1 MRMLVAEDDNALR
14 DVLVRALKENG
25 YVVDAVAD
33 GESALAHLA
42 VYEYDVAILDWRMP
56 TMTGYDAVAAMRSR
70 GDRTP
75 VLMLTARDQPSDR
88 VAGLDRGAD
97 DYLVKPFD
105 FRELLAR
112 VRALQRRWPAVQGPV
127 LRCGDLSFDP
137 ATHQTFIG
145 EAVFATT
152 MTEVSILEL
161 LLRRSPNVVTRRQ
174 IVLHVWPNEIDSIGS
189 NAIEVHV
196 ARLRSK
202 IVGSRAHIQTVRG
215 VGYRIVPE

>member
-1 MRMLVAEDDNALR
+1 MRVLIAEDDNALR
-14 DVLVRALKENG
+14 DVLARALKESG
-25 YVVDAVAD
+25 YVTDAVSD
-33 GESALAHLA
+33 GAAALAHLA

-56 TMTGYDAVAAMRSR
+56 KMTGYDAIAAMRAR

-75 VLMLTARDQPSDR
+75 VLMLTARDQPADR

-105 FRELLAR
+105 FREMLAR
-112 VRALQRRWPAVQGPV
+112 VRALQRRWPSVQGPV
-127 LRCGDLSFDP
+127 LSCGDLRFDP

-145 EAVFATT
+145 DDEFAATV
-152 MTEVSILEL
+152 TEVAILEL

-174 IVLHVWPNEIDSIGS
+174 IVLHVWPNESDSIGS

>member
-1 MRMLVAEDDNALR
+1 VRLLIAEDDNALR
-14 DVLVRALKENG
+14 DVLSRALKEGG
-25 YVVDAVAD
+25 YVVDGVAD
-33 GESALAHLA
+33 GQAALAHLA

-56 TMTGYDAVAAMRSR
+56 VMTGSDAVAAMRAR

-75 VLMLTARDQPSDR
+75 VLMLTARDQSADR

-105 FRELLAR
+105 IREMLAR
-112 VRALQRRWPAVQGPV
+112 VRALQRRWPSVQSPILSCGG
-127 LRCGDLSFDP
+127 LRYDP
-137 ATHQTFIG
+137 ATHQTFIWDDAFASTFT
-145 EAVFATT
+145 EAA
-152 MTEVSILEL
+152 ILEV

-174 IVLHVWPNEIDSIGS
+174 IVLHVWPNESDSISS

-202 IVGSRAHIQTVRG
+202 IVGSQAHIQTVRG
-215 VGYRIVPE
+215 VGYRIVPG